1 MPRRERRREE
11 EDWKVRCVCGYVREK
26 GEMAECIAC
35 KREGE
40 SSRNATFKREE
51 ERKTRKIFLRIIYIR
66 TRVDKKKWM
75 YIFICVYSV
84 RGTNSVAN

>member
-35 KREGE
+35 KRERE
-40 SSRNATFKREE
+40 RVAVMRRSS
-51 ERKTRKIFLRIIYIR
+51 ERK
-66 TRVDKKKWM
+66 
-75 YIFICVYSV
+75 
-84 RGTNSVAN
+84 RGRHAKFFYV